1 MSTKRISVVE
11 VILWI
16 FIIVLVL
23 LSLTPLA
30 LGFKIKSDYSLMIS
44 ELSEVLQVDVQITEY
59 EQGLFSSDSVLSVK
73 LPTMDKPVLFR
84 EEIVHG
90 PVYFG
95 LLSQGQSPLVAAV
108 IKGRIDHSALNPA
121 IIQKLFGENT
131 PFTYQN
137 IVQFSGDVSV
147 QAYLPPINASFES
160 EGDQFNV
167 QSSGL
172 VFNENYSPVDGR
184 FSGEALIPKLKVQ
197 TPLYTISGHSVNVSF
212 SAKMGE
218 NQILI
223 GDTVISINVFDLTS
237 GEDQFALRD
246 LTVRTITSE
255 SGSLINSGIDV
266 SVQEI
271 LASNQKFGPAKL
283 VFKLDGISAQS
294 LNQLQLIQDEVAEMH
309 EKGLPPEQI
318 NSMMTGQIMG
328 IVPDL
333 IKQAAVKVKPLSV
346 SSELGK
352 LQADMDFTL
361 KGIDAD
367 TPADPIFLLG
377 AVSMNLNVSIDEAL
391 LKQFISWEL
400 QGSESENGLPLNQ
413 RVSENI
419 QGMVSDN
426 WLKRSA
432 GGYVSKISMHDG
444 QLLINEK
451 AVDPMQ
457 QIMSTM
463 GGVEH

>member
-160 EGDQFNV
+160 EGDQFN
-167 QSSGL
+167 
-172 VFNENYSPVDGR
+172 R

-432 GGYVSKISMHDG
+432 GGYVSKVSMHDG